1 MQKGSTMAHKK
12 YCYYVVASGVKK
24 GIFDKWERCREQ
36 VDHFKGNC
44 YKGFHSLE
52 EAVSY
57 AEESIDK
64 EERVAVEIHGEIS
77 EEFIK
82 DLKRWNLTA

>member
-1 MQKGSTMAHKK
+1 MQ
-12 YCYYVVASGVKK
+12 
-24 GIFDKWERCREQ
+24 
-36 VDHFKGNC
+36 
-44 YKGFHSLE
+44 
-52 EAVSY
+52 
-57 AEESIDK
+57 ESIDK